1 MGIAYN
7 SKIITDGLVLCL
19 DAANPKSYPGSG
31 TTWYDLSGNGNHGT
45 LINGPTYNSDNKGS
59 IVFDGIDDYVSFTN
73 PLNQS
78 QLNQAWTIQGWINIS
93 SKPYQYFIAGLN
105 SGIFIEY
112 VQGNNSLLYLNSGTN
127 DYYTYGGQFTNQG
140 WVLCT
145 FRFSNIT
152 GDRQIWRNTTNIS
165 TSGPNNTYTPSG
177 QSSTFTLGTNSS
189 ATISGKVS
197 NLLFYKKYLTDL
209 EIAQNFAATRG
220 RFGL

>member
-1 MGIAYN
+1 MIAYN
-7 SKIITDGLVLCL
+7 PKIVTDGLVLCL

-165 TSGPNNTYTPSG
+165 TG
-177 QSSTFTLGTNSS
+177 
-189 ATISGKVS
+189 
-197 NLLFYKKYLTDL
+197 
-209 EIAQNFAATRG
+209 
-220 RFGL
+220 

>member
-1 MGIAYN
+1 MIAYN
-7 SKIITDGLVLCL
+7 PKIVTDGLVLCL